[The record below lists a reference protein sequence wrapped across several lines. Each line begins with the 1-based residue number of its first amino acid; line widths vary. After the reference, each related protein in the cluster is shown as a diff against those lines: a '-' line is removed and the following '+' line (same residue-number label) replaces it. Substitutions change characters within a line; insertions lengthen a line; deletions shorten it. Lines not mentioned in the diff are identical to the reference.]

1 MYGWTGKIIRVN
13 LTEKSIK
20 IEDLNMEDA
29 KLYLGGRGL
38 GSKILY
44 DEVDPKID
52 PLSPENKLIFMTG
65 PVTGTYATCAGR
77 FNVVAKAPLTGTI
90 GAANS
95 GGHFGPELKFA
106 GYDGIIF
113 EGKADKPV
121 YLHICD
127 DLIELKSAEHLWG
140 KDVFETTDLLLQENE
155 KDARVACIGPGGE
168 KQVLF
173 ATVMNDKD
181 RAAGRSGMGAVMGSK
196 NLKAVVVKGTK
207 SIKVANQD
215 KFKAAAMDAR
225 GKINEN
231 GVTGPGG
238 GLPTY
243 GTEVLVNILNEVHGL
258 PTRNWKDSR
267 FEDGELISGE
277 YLAEKYLI
285 RNKACFACSIGCG
298 RVINIPDGKYKGIVA
313 GPEYEAAWAYGAC
326 CGVKDLN
333 AINKANH
340 VCNLLGIDPITMG
353 ATIACAM
360 ELYESG
366 YITKE
371 DLGGRELRF
380 GDAESIIEWTEL
392 TGNREGFGDIMAL
405 GSYRMAEKYGHPELS
420 MSVKKQEMPAYD
432 GRVLQGMGLEY
443 ATSNRGGCHVRG
455 YLTSPEILGI
465 PVKVD
470 PHTTEGKAPLLKTFQ
485 DLTAVV
491 DSSDI
496 CLFTTFAIGLP
507 EIAEML
513 RSVTGLEFSDEEVLR
528 VGERIWNLEKL
539 FNLEAGFTRKDDTLP
554 ERLLKEPVNSGPAKG
569 KVVELEKML
578 NEYYEVRGWDE
589 ESIPTDEK
597 LEELSLLSYKKKELA
612 DV

>member
-1 MYGWTGKIIRVN
+1 MFGWTGKIIRVN
-13 LTEKSIK
+13 LTNKSI
-20 IEDLNMEDA
+20 IVEDLKMEDA
-29 KLYLGGRGL
+29 KMYLGGRGL
-38 GSKILY
+38 ASKILY

-113 EGKADKPV
+113 EGKSDTPV
-121 YLHICD
+121 YLHIYD
-127 DLIELKSAEHLWG
+127 DLIELKSAEHIWG
-140 KDVFETTDLLLQENE
+140 KDVSDTTDILLEENE
-155 KDARVACIGPGGE
+155 EDARVACIGPGGE

-173 ATVMNDKD
+173 ATIMNDKD

-207 SIKVANQD
+207 GINVAD
-215 KFKAAAMDAR
+215 KSKFVAATSDAR
-225 GKINEN
+225 NKIREN

-243 GTEVLVNILNEVHGL
+243 GTEVLVNILNESHGL
-258 PTRNWKDSR
+258 PTRNWRESY
-267 FEDGELISGE
+267 FEEGDKISGE
-277 YLAEKYLI
+277 YLAENYLI
-285 RNKACFACSIGCG
+285 RNKACFACPIGCG
-298 RVINIPDGKYKGIVA
+298 RVIKIPDGKYKGIVA

-326 CGVKDLN
+326 CGVGDMD

-360 ELYESG
+360 ELYEEG

-371 DLGGRELRF
+371 DLGGRELKF
-380 GDAESIIEWTEL
+380 GDGESIIYWTEL

-405 GSYRMAEKYGHPELS
+405 GSYRMAEKYGRPDLS
-420 MSVKKQEMPAYD
+420 MSVKKQELPAYD
-432 GRVLQGMGLEY
+432 GRVLQGMGLSY

-470 PHTTEGKAPLLKTFQ
+470 PLDTEGKPALLKTFQ

-496 CLFTTFAIGLP
+496 CLFSTFAIGLP
-507 EIAEML
+507 EISEML
-513 RSVTGLEFSDEEVLR
+513 RAATGMELSDEEILKI
-528 VGERIWNLEKL
+528 GERIWNLEKL

-554 ERLLKEPVNSGPAKG
+554 ERLLKEPVTSGPGKG
-569 KVVELEKML
+569 KVVDLEKML
-578 NEYYEVRGWDE
+578 SEYYEVRGWNE
-589 ESIPTDEK
+589 EGIPTEEK
-597 LEELSLLSYKKKELA
+597 LDELSLDKKGL
-612 DV
+612 VTV

>member
-13 LTEKSIK
+13 LTDKKIT

-29 KLYLGGRGL
+29 RLYLGGRGL
-38 GSKILY
+38 ASKILY
-44 DEVDPKID
+44 DEIDPKID

-65 PVTGTYATCAGR
+65 PMTGTYAACAGR

-113 EGKADKPV
+113 EGKSDTPV
-121 YLHICD
+121 YLHIYD
-127 DLIELKSAEHLWG
+127 DLIEIKSAEHIWG
-140 KDVFETTDLLLQENE
+140 KDVFETTDILLKENE
-155 KDARVACIGPGGE
+155 EDARVACIGPAGE

-173 ATVMNDKD
+173 ATVMNDRD

-207 SIKVANQD
+207 GINVAD
-215 KFKAAAMDAR
+215 KNRFIEATLDAR
-225 GKINEN
+225 KKIKEN
-231 GVTGPGG
+231 PVTGTGG

-243 GTEVLVNILNEVHGL
+243 GTEVLVNILNESHAL
-258 PTRNWKDSR
+258 PTRNWKESY
-267 FEDGELISGE
+267 FEDGDKISGE
-277 YLAEKYLI
+277 YLTENYLV

-298 RVINIPDGKYKGIVA
+298 RVVRIPDGKYKGIVA
-313 GPEYEAAWAYGAC
+313 GPEYEAGWSFGAS
-326 CGVKDLN
+326 CGVGDMN
-333 AINKANH
+333 AIDKANH

-360 ELYESG
+360 ELYEKG

-371 DLGGRELRF
+371 DLGGKELKF
-380 GDAESIIEWTEL
+380 GDAESIIYWTEQ
-392 TGNREGFGDIMAL
+392 TGNREEFGDIMAL

-420 MSVKKQEMPAYD
+420 MTVKKQEMPAYD
-432 GRVLQGMGLEY
+432 GRAIQGMALSY

-455 YLTSPEILGI
+455 YMTSPEVLGI
-465 PVKVD
+465 PVKTD
-470 PHTTEGKAPLLKTFQ
+470 PLVTEGKAALLKTFQ

-507 EIAEML
+507 EISEML
-513 RSVTGLEFSDEEVLR
+513 RGATGLEISDEDVLKI
-528 VGERIWNLEKL
+528 GERIWNLERI
-539 FNLEAGFTRKDDTLP
+539 FNIEAGFTKKDDTLP
-554 ERLLKEPVNSGPAKG
+554 ERLLKEPVTSGPAKG
-569 KVVELEKML
+569 KVAELEVML
-578 NEYYEVRGWDE
+578 EEYYQVRGWNE
-589 ESIPTDEK
+589 EGIPTEET
-597 LEELSLLSYKKKELA
+597 LEELSLDKRVLA
-612 DV
+612 AV

>member
-13 LTEKSIK
+13 LTDKKIT

-29 KLYLGGRGL
+29 RLYLGGRGL
-38 GSKILY
+38 ASKILY
-44 DEVDPKID
+44 DEIDPKID

-65 PVTGTYATCAGR
+65 PMTGTYAACAGR

-113 EGKADKPV
+113 EGKSDTPV
-121 YLHICD
+121 YLHIYD
-127 DLIELKSAEHLWG
+127 DLIEIKSAEHIWG
-140 KDVFETTDLLLQENE
+140 KDVFETTDILLKENE
-155 KDARVACIGPGGE
+155 EDARVACIGPAGE

-173 ATVMNDKD
+173 ATVMNDRD

-207 SIKVANQD
+207 GINVAD
-215 KFKAAAMDAR
+215 KNRFIEATLDAR
-225 GKINEN
+225 KKIKEN
-231 GVTGPGG
+231 PVTGTGG

-243 GTEVLVNILNEVHGL
+243 GTEVLVNILNESHAL
-258 PTRNWKDSR
+258 PTRNWKESY
-267 FEDGELISGE
+267 FEDGDKISGE
-277 YLAEKYLI
+277 YLTENYLV

-298 RVINIPDGKYKGIVA
+298 RVVRIPDGKYKGIVA
-313 GPEYEAAWAYGAC
+313 GPEYEAGWSFGAS
-326 CGVKDLN
+326 CGVGDMN
-333 AINKANH
+333 AIDKANH

-360 ELYESG
+360 ELYEKG

-371 DLGGRELRF
+371 DLGGKELKF
-380 GDAESIIEWTEL
+380 GDAESIIYWTEQ

-420 MSVKKQEMPAYD
+420 MTVKKQEMPAYD
-432 GRVLQGMGLEY
+432 GRAIQGMALSY

-455 YLTSPEILGI
+455 YMTSPEVLGI
-465 PVKVD
+465 PVKTD
-470 PHTTEGKAPLLKTFQ
+470 PLVTEGKAALLKTFQ
-485 DLTAVV
+485 DLTSVV

-507 EIAEML
+507 EISEML
-513 RSVTGLEFSDEEVLR
+513 RGATGLEISDEDVLKI
-528 VGERIWNLEKL
+528 GERIWNLERI
-539 FNLEAGFTRKDDTLP
+539 FNIEAGFTKKDDTLP
-554 ERLLKEPVNSGPAKG
+554 ERLLKEPVTSGPAKG
-569 KVVELEKML
+569 KVAELEVML
-578 NEYYEVRGWDE
+578 EEYYQVRGWNE
-589 ESIPTDEK
+589 EGIPTEEK
-597 LEELSLLSYKKKELA
+597 LEELSLDKRVLA
-612 DV
+612 AV